1 MNCLQDVMIKFGPT
15 MCLTLGASTDKHSE
29 TCQRKNFFQKRSTGQ
44 WPQVNYMQDKDLNA
58 RVSVLEETT
67 RLQFKELFLRLKRI
81 EMIMLASAAAIIG
94 LLSSIL
100 AGQ

>member
-1 MNCLQDVMIKFGPT
+1 MDPISGSGWNLKY
-15 MCLTLGASTDKHSE
+15 LGASMT
-29 TCQRKNFFQKRSTGQ
+29 
-44 WPQVNYMQDKDLNA
+44 DKDLNA
-58 RVSVLEETT
+58 RVLVLEETT

>member
-1 MNCLQDVMIKFGPT
+1 MTFL
-15 MCLTLGASTDKHSE
+15 A
-29 TCQRKNFFQKRSTGQ
+29 KNFSPKRSTGQ
-44 WPQVNYMQDKDLNA
+44 WHQINMQDKDLNA
-58 RVSVLEETT
+58 RVLVLEETT

>member
-1 MNCLQDVMIKFGPT
+1 MT
-15 MCLTLGASTDKHSE
+15 
-29 TCQRKNFFQKRSTGQ
+29 
-44 WPQVNYMQDKDLNA
+44 DKDLNA

>member
-1 MNCLQDVMIKFGPT
+1 MYQMSGRR
-15 MCLTLGASTDKHSE
+15 TDRHSG
-29 TCQRKNFFQKRSTGQ
+29 TYRAKNFSPKRSIGQ

>member
-1 MNCLQDVMIKFGPT
+1 MYR
-15 MCLTLGASTDKHSE
+15 A
-29 TCQRKNFFQKRSTGQ
+29 KNFSPKRSTCQ
-44 WPQVNYMQDKDLNA
+44 WHQVNMQDKDLNA
-58 RVSVLEETT
+58 RVLVLEETT

>member
-1 MNCLQDVMIKFGPT
+1 MT
-15 MCLTLGASTDKHSE
+15 
-29 TCQRKNFFQKRSTGQ
+29 
-44 WPQVNYMQDKDLNA
+44 DKDLNS

-81 EMIMLASAAAIIG
+81 ELIMVSATAAIIA

>member
-1 MNCLQDVMIKFGPT
+1 MQP
-15 MCLTLGASTDKHSE
+15 
-29 TCQRKNFFQKRSTGQ
+29 STGQ
-44 WPQVNYMQDKDLNA
+44 WHQVNYMQDKDLNA

>member
-1 MNCLQDVMIKFGPT
+1 MT
-15 MCLTLGASTDKHSE
+15 
-29 TCQRKNFFQKRSTGQ
+29 
-44 WPQVNYMQDKDLNA
+44 DKDLNS

-81 EMIMLASAAAIIG
+81 EMIMLTSAAAIIG

>member
-1 MNCLQDVMIKFGPT
+1 
-15 MCLTLGASTDKHSE
+15 MCLTIGARTDKRCVI
-29 TCQRKNFFQKRSTGQ
+29 CQRKNFSPKRSTGQ
-44 WPQVNYMQDKDLNA
+44 WHQVNQMQDKDLNA

>member
-1 MNCLQDVMIKFGPT
+1 MDPITRTRRQFKY
-15 MCLTLGASTDKHSE
+15 LGASMT
-29 TCQRKNFFQKRSTGQ
+29 
-44 WPQVNYMQDKDLNA
+44 DKDLNA

-81 EMIMLASAAAIIG
+81 EMIMLTSAAAIIG